1 MIRSRVRAKGLYAL
15 RDPHVL
21 LEDKPGERHLLLGN
35 EAIAR
40 GALEAGVHVVAV
52 YPGTPASEIGDT
64 IAQIADDAGIHMEY
78 STNEKVA
85 LEVAAGASLAGARAL
100 TAMKMVGLNVAS
112 DTLITLA
119 YTGVRGGFVTVS
131 ADDPDCFSSQNEQ
144 DNRYYALLANIPCLE
159 PSNPQEARDM
169 TLSAFDIS
177 EELELPV
184 MLRTVTR
191 VSHTR
196 GIVTLGHIKKREI
209 GSFIRDPQHFV
220 MVPANSRRRHPVL
233 LEKMKLAGKVAER
246 SSYNK
251 ILGTGTL
258 GLITSGVSYNYCVE
272 ALRLIGVSAQVLK
285 LGMINPLPIDLISK
299 FLRGVHQAVVV
310 EELEPFLEVQVKA
323 IAHET
328 ARDVEIFGKLKG
340 LFPRDGEFSTRIV
353 AAGLSKA
360 LGKTLNLS
368 SGTIAK
374 AAQASNV
381 APPRPPMLCPG
392 CPHIASFHAIR
403 VATGEKVIVATDIGC
418 YTLGYQPPLSVGD
431 VMISMGASAG
441 IAAGLSRATGDPVI
455 GVVGDS
461 TFFHASIPGLINA
474 AYNNHK
480 FVYVVLDNMAT
491 AMTGHQPHPG
501 TGLTATG
508 KATKRIMIEDI
519 ARACG
524 IDFVKVVDPFQFE
537 NAVSAMKEAIRQTGP
552 AVVVFRAPC
561 VEVKLRQGAAT
572 ERNGQTHWQDV

>member
-1 MIRSRVRAKGLYAL
+1 VL
-15 RDPHVL
+15 RDPRVL

-64 IAQIADDAGIHMEY
+64 IAQIADDTGIYMEY

-131 ADDPDCFSSQNEQ
+131 ADDPNCFSSQNEQ

-169 TLSAFDIS
+169 LLSAFETS

-184 MLRTVTR
+184 LLRMVTR

-196 GIVTLGHIKKREI
+196 GIVTFGHIKKREV
-209 GSFIRDPQHFV
+209 GSFVRDPERFV

-233 LEKMKLAGKVAER
+233 LEKMKHARKVVER
-246 SSYNK
+246 SPYNK

-258 GLITSGVSYNYCVE
+258 GLITSGVSYNYCIE
-272 ALRLIGVSAQVLK
+272 TLRLIGVSAQVLK

-310 EELEPFLEVQVKA
+310 EELEPFLEVQAKA

-340 LFPRDGEFSTRIV
+340 FFPRDGEFSTGIV
-353 AAGLSKA
+353 ATGLSKI
-360 LGKTLNLS
+360 LGKTLES
-368 SGTIAK
+368 SSEMIAKK
-374 AAQASNV
+374 AAQAEKV

-403 VATGEKVIVATDIGC
+403 VATGGKAIVATDIGC

-441 IAAGLSRATGDPVI
+441 IAAGLGRVTSDPVI

-480 FVYVVLDNMAT
+480 FVYIVLDNMAT

-501 TGLTATG
+501 TGLTAMG

-537 NAVSAMKEAIRQTGP
+537 SAVSAMKEAIRQTGP
-552 AVVVFRAPC
+552 AVVVFRGPC
-561 VEVKLRQGAAT
+561 VEVKLRQRAAT
-572 ERNGQTHWQDV
+572 KQNVHACE